1 MMGRRHIERCS
12 SIAFHLRL
20 GPLTFRLQA
29 AAWKPPPA
37 RFPAARRTGLAAG
50 VTQTVGDGPI
60 HDPCKILMVVAI
72 APSLSHE
79 LFIYLLP
86 CPFPE
91 CQSDSIN
98 GHCSR
103 VKFQ

>member
-20 GPLTFRLQA
+20 TFRLQA
-29 AAWKPPPA
+29 AALEAPAAPPA
-37 RFPAARRTGLAAG
+37 RLFWQPAVLGRDSE
-50 VTQTVGDGPI
+50 TVGDGPI
-60 HDPCKILMVVAI
+60 HDPCKILRVV